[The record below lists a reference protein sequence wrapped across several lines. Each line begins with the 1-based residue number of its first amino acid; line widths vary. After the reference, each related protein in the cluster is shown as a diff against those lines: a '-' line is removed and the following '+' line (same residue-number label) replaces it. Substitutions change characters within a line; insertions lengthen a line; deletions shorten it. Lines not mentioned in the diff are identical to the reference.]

1 MHAPRTLRLLLI
13 VGLLLAVAI
22 PGSLA
27 LARTNAAPDQA
38 PLPTQAE
45 PPKAI
50 ELIPQDDVDEGKTP
64 DGVYGSQFAP
74 YQPLD
79 QAFQAEVEPNNTAA
93 TATALASND
102 GVVWGAVFPNGDLDY
117 FSFTANAGDRVY
129 AAVMTSFSSNAS
141 TDSVLTLFASDGTT
155 VVETDDNDGSLGSSS
170 STIAGANIVSG
181 GAYFLQ
187 VKHFS
192 ATSHLRPY
200 HLHVR
205 VQSGSPT
212 AEVEPND
219 TPGTANA
226 LPAFGWMTGTHSS
239 ATADTGELQKVC

>member
-1 MHAPRTLRLLLI
+1 M
-13 VGLLLAVAI
+13 GLLLSAAI

-50 ELIPQDDVDEGKTP
+50 ELIPRTMLMRARRRMA
-64 DGVYGSQFAP
+64 STAP
-74 YQPLD
+74 SLHPTSRSIRP
-79 QAFQAEVEPNNTAA
+79 FQAEVEPNNTAA

-129 AAVMTSFSSNAS
+129 AAVMTSFSSNGS

-192 ATSHLRPY
+192 ATNHLRP
-200 HLHVR
+200 L
-205 VQSGSPT
+205 SP
-212 AEVEPND
+212 ACQECRAAAPQPKLSPM
-219 TPGTANA
+219 TPRAPPTPCPPSVG
-226 LPAFGWMTGTHSS
+226 
-239 ATADTGELQKVC
+239 

>member
-79 QAFQAEVEPNNTAA
+79 QA
-93 TATALASND
+93 
-102 GVVWGAVFPNGDLDY
+102 
-117 FSFTANAGDRVY
+117 
-129 AAVMTSFSSNAS
+129 
-141 TDSVLTLFASDGTT
+141 
-155 VVETDDNDGSLGSSS
+155 
-170 STIAGANIVSG
+170 
-181 GAYFLQ
+181 
-187 VKHFS
+187 
-192 ATSHLRPY
+192 
-200 HLHVR
+200 
-205 VQSGSPT
+205 
-212 AEVEPND
+212 
-219 TPGTANA
+219 
-226 LPAFGWMTGTHSS
+226 
-239 ATADTGELQKVC
+239 